1 MGGKSIY
8 VFIFTSL
15 IVTLVINYYFSLP
28 SLWML
33 LLIPAVAIVFL
44 SPTWKTTIVVGI
56 LGFILIILSEFLFHQ
71 RHLLY
76 QDIVY
81 LIMTGILEWIIFMVI
96 AFFQIKTARV
106 VIELG
111 NFALTDP
118 LTGIY
123 NRRYLELYMEKIIP
137 LSEKKEQTMTLIMFD
152 IDHFKK
158 INDIYG
164 HHAGDMVLQKI
175 VRVIKRAI
183 RQSDVFVRIGGEEFV
198 ILLPNCSLEHGIKF
212 AERIRKTV
220 ENTKFIYKGIR
231 IFVTVSIGVTE
242 YKGGQD
248 LEEFF
253 EKADQALYQAKET
266 GRNKVVWLDN
276 TMAFQN

>member
-15 IVTLVINYYFSLP
+15 IATLVINYYFSLP

-44 SPTWKTTIVVGI
+44 SPTWKTTIVVGM

-71 RHLLY
+71 RQMLY

-81 LIMTGILEWIIFMVI
+81 LIMTGILEWIIFTVI

-106 VIELG
+106 IIELG
-111 NFALTDP
+111 NFVLTDP

-137 LSEKKEQTMTLIMFD
+137 LSQEQEQTMTLIMFD

-158 INDIYG
+158 INDTYG

-175 VRVIKRAI
+175 VRVIKGVI
-183 RQSDVFVRIGGEEFV
+183 RHSDVFVRIGGEEFI
-198 ILLPNCSLEHGIKF
+198 ILLPNCSLEHGIKL

-231 IFVTVSIGVTE
+231 IFVTISIGVTE
-242 YKGGQD
+242 YTEGQD
-248 LEEFF
+248 LEKFL
-253 EKADQALYQAKET
+253 EKADQALYQAKEM
-266 GRNKVVWLDN
+266 GRNKVVLYL
-276 TMAFQN
+276 

>member
-1 MGGKSIY
+1 MNNGGKSIY

-15 IVTLVINYYFSLP
+15 IATLVINYYFSLL

-76 QDIVY
+76 QDIIY
-81 LIMTGILEWIIFMVI
+81 LIITGILEWIIFTVI
-96 AFFQIKTARV
+96 AFFQIKTERV
-106 VIELG
+106 IIELG

-137 LSEKKEQTMTLIMFD
+137 LSQEQEQTMTLIMFD

-158 INDIYG
+158 INDTYG

-175 VRVIKRAI
+175 ARVIKGVI
-183 RQSDVFVRIGGEEFV
+183 LHSDVFVRIGGEEFI

-231 IFVTVSIGVTE
+231 IFVTISIGVTE
-242 YKGGQD
+242 YTEGQD
-248 LEEFF
+248 LEKFLK
-253 EKADQALYQAKET
+253 KADQALYQAKET
-266 GRNKVVWLDN
+266 GRNKVVWGE
-276 TMAFQN
+276 